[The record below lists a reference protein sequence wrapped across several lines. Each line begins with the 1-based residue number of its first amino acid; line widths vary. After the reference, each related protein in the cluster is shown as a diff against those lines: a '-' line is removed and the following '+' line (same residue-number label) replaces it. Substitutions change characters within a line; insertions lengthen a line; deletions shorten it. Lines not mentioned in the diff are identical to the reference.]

1 MPEDIYIWPII
12 TVLFFHF
19 TEDISELSYENLKMY
34 DFPLSDYN
42 PIQSTSRNTL

>member
-1 MPEDIYIWPII
+1 MTITI

-34 DFPLSDYN
+34 DFPY
-42 PIQSTSRNTL
+42 